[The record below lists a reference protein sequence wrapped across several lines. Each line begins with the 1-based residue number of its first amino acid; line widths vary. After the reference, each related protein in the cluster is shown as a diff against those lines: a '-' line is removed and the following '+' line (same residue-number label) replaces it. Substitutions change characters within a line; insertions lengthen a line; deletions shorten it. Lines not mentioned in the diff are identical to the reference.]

1 MVFSSH
7 IFILV
12 FLPLVSLL
20 YFFFLRKNIN
30 VIQIFLLLASIFFY
44 SYFNFWNFF
53 LLLFSCLFNFYIAKK
68 VKEKFYLYFSVLIN
82 LFFLSL
88 FKYHST
94 FIFLA
99 NSATQHNFQELN
111 IILPLAISFY
121 TLQQIGYQFD
131 IHFGTIKRCK
141 NFIKYFLFLSFFPQL
156 IAGPI
161 IHYHEVSKGFNS
173 QNQKQFKIKKRILGL
188 ILFSIGLSKKVLI
201 ADQISFYSNLLFDGY
216 SNNEIFQ
223 PNFIASW
230 SNTLVYS
237 FQLYFDF
244 SGYSDMAVGLGMIY
258 GIILPYNF
266 FSPYKSTTIVE
277 FWQRWHITLSKFI
290 NTYFYILILKTTGT
304 NFTKVIIFTF
314 LSFLL
319 IGIWHGPKIN
329 YLYFGLIQAFLV
341 IIYRFYSELKIR
353 INFKGLNK
361 YFSIF
366 LTFICINFSLV
377 FFRSENPDVAL
388 SILRGLLGFNGMGL
402 YAEYYDRLFFFKYLY
417 NIIGGYRVSDPTY
430 YFYGMRN
437 IYILFPL
444 IFIVFFLP
452 NSQYIINYI
461 SRKLDKYPVVIS
473 IITSFLF
480 YFSIIGITEIK
491 EFIYFQF

>member
-1 MVFSSH
+1 MVFSSYA
-7 IFILV
+7 FILV
-12 FLPLVSLL
+12 FFPLVSLL
-20 YFFFLRKNIN
+20 YFFFLKKNIN
-30 VIQIFLLLASIFFY
+30 IIQIFLLLSSIFFY

-53 LLLFSCLFNFYIAKK
+53 LLFFSCLFNFYISKK
-68 VKEKFYLYFSVLIN
+68 VKEKFYLYLSILIN

-94 FIFLA
+94 LIFLV
-99 NSATQHNFQELN
+99 NSVSQNNFSELN

-131 IHFGTIKRCK
+131 VHFGTVKRSK

-161 IHYHEVSKGFNS
+161 IHYHEVSKSFDF
-173 QNQKQFKIKKRILGL
+173 QRQKKFAVKKRILGL
-188 ILFSIGLSKKVLI
+188 ILFSIGLSKKILI

-216 SNNEIFQ
+216 LDRQIFE
-223 PNFIASW
+223 PSFVASW
-230 SNTLVYS
+230 SNTLMYT

-244 SGYSDMAVGLGMIY
+244 SGYSDMAVGLGMVY
-258 GIILPYNF
+258 GVILPFNF
-266 FSPYKSTTIVE
+266 LSPYKSQTILE
-277 FWQRWHITLSKFI
+277 FWKRWHITLSNFI
-290 NTYFYILILKTTGT
+290 NTYFYIITLKKFGT
-304 NFTKVIIFTF
+304 DFSRVIIFTF

-329 YLYFGLIQAFLV
+329 YIYFGLIQGFLV
-341 IIYRFYSELKIR
+341 VFYRFYSLLKFK
-353 INFKGLNK
+353 INFSGFNK
-361 YFSIF
+361 YLSIF
-366 LTFICINFSLV
+366 FTFICINFSLV
-377 FFRSENPDVAL
+377 FFRAENQEIAF
-388 SILRGLLGFNGMGL
+388 SIIKGMLGLNSMGF

-417 NIIGGYRVSDPTY
+417 NIIGGYSDENPTY
-430 YFYGMRN
+430 YFYGLRN
-437 IYILFPL
+437 IYILFIL

-461 SRKLDKYPVVIS
+461 SLKLDKYPVVIS

-491 EFIYFQF
+491 EFIYFKF